1 MSFLLSRRDL
11 VTGAAALVL
20 CPQQSFSA
28 EPDKIVNVGWLSSTL
43 GPDPLLDAFR
53 AGLHDLNYI
62 DGQSIHIKARS
73 AQDNADLRTLAR
85 ELVRQQV
92 DVFITN
98 GRAATRAAQEAT
110 AMIPIVMHR
119 SMIPMNLWPVSRGPV
134 ATSPDWRCNKRKST
148 PSKSKF

>member
-11 VTGAAALVL
+11 VTGAAGLVL

-28 EPDKIVNVGWLSSTL
+28 EPDKIVNLGWLSSTL

-53 AGLHDLNYI
+53 AALHDLNYV
-62 DGQSIHIKARS
+62 DGRSIRIKARS

-92 DVFITN
+92 DVLITN
-98 GRAATRAAQEAT
+98 GRAATRAAQEAR
-110 AMIPIVMHR
+110 ACWRRAWHR
-119 SMIPMNLWPVSRGPV
+119 GNSQRPREIW
-134 ATSPDWRCNKRKST
+134 
-148 PSKSKF
+148 